1 MVVLL
6 ITKLCPEMY
15 SAQEINASEGW
26 DGRFNGEYVDVA
38 VFVYYV
44 NVHYSDGKEDFLRG
58 NITLVR

>member
-6 ITKLCPEMY
+6 ITKLCPEIH
-15 SAQEINASEGW
+15 SAQEISTSEGC
-26 DGRFNGEYVDVA
+26 DGKFNGEYVDVA